1 MDKQTEW
8 PIRPGD
14 NVVYVPTHANGV
26 VDHPDCEEG
35 FVTSRRGDA
44 VWCRFWHRN
53 HAVRAFP
60 GEATRME
67 LRTVA
72 NSERCDVSDL
82 VKVGWLTKKGKK
94 VLIQRYGIKFQEG
107 E

>member
-1 MDKQTEW
+1 
-8 PIRPGD
+8 
-14 NVVYVPTHANGV
+14 
-26 VDHPDCEEG
+26 
-35 FVTSRRGDA
+35 
-44 VWCRFWHRN
+44 
-53 HAVRAFP
+53 
-60 GEATRME
+60 ME

-94 VLIQRYGIKFQEG
+94 ALIQRYGIKFQEG